1 MSSLLVEQVAPS
13 AVREFS
19 KWSHP
24 GPTPL
29 SSKRIAALSTENSSS
44 QKMSTCLALGVPAG
58 LAAVHSRRRRNCRKR
73 LALGAAQTSVTN
85 DTFKGAAKVCSEC
98 GNVFME
104 DEIFCRKCGAPR
116 SGTLGVGQKQAS
128 PKGEEPKK
136 GHFPPKATPLLDSL
150 GDEGTQRIRSMSVP
164 DLKQL
169 AEEVR
174 WQVLDAVSVTGG
186 HLGAGLGVVE
196 LTVALHHVYDTPRDE
211 ICWDVAHQCQ
221 PHKVLTG
228 RRSRIYTLRQGG
240 GLSGF
245 AKRKES
251 VYDAF
256 GAGHS
261 STSISAAVGFQTAK
275 DRLKRSG
282 HSIAV
287 IGDGAITGGMAW
299 EAMNH
304 AGGLGS
310 KVVVI
315 LNDNGQVSLPTF
327 YNQVKQPVGALSETL
342 AGTSTAE
349 TRGLNIQG
357 NIAKMETS
365 QAFQNARQ
373 FAKSAT
379 KQLLPDQL
387 SAAAAKLDEYTR
399 DFVKTVPFRG
409 SGSGSR
415 GELFEQLGF
424 YYVGPI
430 DGHDMDTLVQV
441 LENIRQDHEDGLL
454 TKPVFLHIKTKKGYG
469 YEPAQKASDK
479 LHAVQP
485 KFNVP
490 KNPDEKQKPKQPPLT
505 KVFADQLVRE
515 GERDEKIVAITAAM
529 PGGTGIGIFEKRF
542 GPERTFDV
550 GIAEQHAVTFAAG
563 LAAGGLKPFCAIYST
578 FLQRGYDQ
586 LVHDVALQKLPVR
599 FILDRA
605 GLVGAD
611 GATHCGAFDL
621 SYLSCIPEMMV
632 CASAD
637 EVELCHMIHTLAQI
651 DDAPTALRFP
661 RGSAYGDLEMPTP
674 RFLEPGKGRI
684 AREGRDGTL
693 AILSIGGRL
702 REALKAAEELEEK
715 YGISAT
721 VADARWVKPLDKKL
735 VGWLASDHRAVITI
749 EENAIGGFASQVQQL
764 LLDGGYLDGMGKTPV
779 ALRSMVLPDRWIDH
793 NTPELQYDDAK
804 LNAQHIVEKALAVL
818 DRVGVKVKS
827 SVRG

>member
-1 MSSLLVEQVAPS
+1 M
-13 AVREFS
+13 
-19 KWSHP
+19 
-24 GPTPL
+24 L
-29 SSKRIAALSTENSSS
+29 SS
-44 QKMSTCLALGVPAG
+44 Q
-58 LAAVHSRRRRNCRKR
+58 
-73 LALGAAQTSVTN
+73 
-85 DTFKGAAKVCSEC
+85 
-98 GNVFME
+98 
-104 DEIFCRKCGAPR
+104 
-116 SGTLGVGQKQAS
+116 
-128 PKGEEPKK
+128 
-136 GHFPPKATPLLDSL
+136 
-150 GDEGTQRIRSMSVP
+150 
-164 DLKQL
+164 
-169 AEEVR
+169 
-174 WQVLDAVSVTGG
+174 
-186 HLGAGLGVVE
+186 
-196 LTVALHHVYDTPRDE
+196 
-211 ICWDVAHQCQ
+211 
-221 PHKVLTG
+221 
-228 RRSRIYTLRQGG
+228 
-240 GLSGF
+240 
-245 AKRKES
+245 
-251 VYDAF
+251 
-256 GAGHS
+256 S
-261 STSISAAVGFQTAK
+261 STSQ
-275 DRLKRSG
+275 
-282 HSIAV
+282 
-287 IGDGAITGGMAW
+287 
-299 EAMNH
+299 
-304 AGGLGS
+304 
-310 KVVVI
+310 
-315 LNDNGQVSLPTF
+315 
-327 YNQVKQPVGALSETL
+327 
-342 AGTSTAE
+342 
-349 TRGLNIQG
+349 
-357 NIAKMETS
+357 
-365 QAFQNARQ
+365 
-373 FAKSAT
+373 
-379 KQLLPDQL
+379 
-387 SAAAAKLDEYTR
+387 
-399 DFVKTVPFRG
+399 
-409 SGSGSR
+409 
-415 GELFEQLGF
+415 
-424 YYVGPI
+424 
-430 DGHDMDTLVQV
+430 
-441 LENIRQDHEDGLL
+441 
-454 TKPVFLHIKTKKGYG
+454 
-469 YEPAQKASDK
+469 
-479 LHAVQP
+479 
-485 KFNVP
+485 